1 MLTDKGF
8 YRPTYDELLEAQQ
21 KRARQLLGEDVD
33 TSNLSVL
40 GKYIRINVDDF
51 DKLWQTL
58 EQVYYARFPNTST
71 GVSLERLC
79 TFAGITR
86 NPATHAKHLIR
97 ITGTE
102 GTVIE
107 GGFLVATDRNEQTF
121 HTYEDYV
128 LSRVHRDNP
137 EAPERE
143 ERATIFHLYHD
154 GTISEETAAK
164 LMKSISRFD
173 EEQLKRLLELGFDNG
188 GISQKAYDILTV
200 NIETEIMVDM
210 PLKDPIKLRDMVLVN
225 NAYSEEE
232 IIEDFYYNVPESVSV
247 DGISE
252 QAKEELLQ
260 SLADV
265 EKSEPFAYIPVY
277 AVNVGTEGNVSV
289 GSIKTVVNPLPDVQE
304 TVKHVA
310 IMELAEEIESDYKL
324 RKRFSEAI
332 SGAGATTMD
341 AIKGAI
347 MRVNNVQN
355 VYIQEN
361 DTNTFDPVTGVEP
374 HSFECYVL
382 VEDKEA
388 AKQAIA
394 EAILLKKAVGIR
406 PTGKEVVQ
414 IKDSTGVEHG
424 ICFSWTEE
432 KKIKIRMH
440 IDTNSKFPEDGKD
453 RIKQNITDFV
463 SELTNGDTLYYT
475 SLFGK
480 IHIEGVESVTML
492 EFSADGV
499 QWGKDDVTCDVTQV
513 IRVDEEIDIYAYT

>member
-97 ITGTE
+97 VEGTE

-107 GGFLVATDRNEQTF
+107 GGFLVATERNEQTF

-128 LSRVHRDNP
+128 LDKYEKRRIVELVSQGKI
-137 EAPERE
+137 
-143 ERATIFHLYHD
+143 TC
-154 GTISEETAAK
+154 ETGAE
-164 LMKSISRFD
+164 LIRNVSRFD
-173 EEQLKRLLELGFDNG
+173 EEQLKELLDRGLDNG
-188 GISQKAYDILTV
+188 GISLTAYDLFTV
-200 NIETEIMVDM
+200 NINSDNVVRPDVKDKEMTILIFAADEEENLLETELA
-210 PLKDPIKLRDMVLVN
+210 LKN
-225 NAYSEEE
+225 
-232 IIEDFYYNVPESVSV
+232 
-247 DGISE
+247 ISE
-252 QAKEELLQ
+252 IAYEELMQ

-265 EKSEPFAYIPVY
+265 EKPAAAAYIPVY
-277 AVNVGTEGNVSV
+277 AVNAGTEGNVSV
-289 GSIKTVVNPLPDVQE
+289 GSIKSVVNPLPDVQE
-304 TVKHVA
+304 TVRHIA
-310 IMELAEEIESDYKL
+310 IEELAEEIESDYKL

-341 AIKGAI
+341 ALKGAI
-347 MRVNNVQN
+347 MRVKNVQN

-361 DTNTFDPVTGVEP
+361 DTNITDPVTGVGP

-394 EAILLKKAVGIR
+394 EAIFSKKAVGIR
-406 PTGKEVVQ
+406 PTGTEAAYV
-414 IKDSTGVEHG
+414 KDSTGVEHTVF
-424 ICFSWTEE
+424 FSWTEE
-432 KKIKIRMH
+432 KKIKIRMN

-480 IHIEGVESVTML
+480 IHIDGVESVTML

-499 QWGKDDVTCDVTQV
+499 RWGKDDVTCDVTQV
-513 IRVDEEIDIYAYT
+513 IRVDEEIEIYAYT